1 MYAFYKTSDT
11 ALRCIRLYDSISGRL
26 RLCARAP
33 WLIKLMTLY
42 LYSIDLMSEK
52 YARALANGAESR
64 EADE

>member
-1 MYAFYKTSDT
+1 MDALIAQMKNDPEYQDIREVT
-11 ALRCIRLYDSISGRL
+11 ADVNGE
-26 RLCARAP
+26 
-33 WLIKLMTLY
+33 KY